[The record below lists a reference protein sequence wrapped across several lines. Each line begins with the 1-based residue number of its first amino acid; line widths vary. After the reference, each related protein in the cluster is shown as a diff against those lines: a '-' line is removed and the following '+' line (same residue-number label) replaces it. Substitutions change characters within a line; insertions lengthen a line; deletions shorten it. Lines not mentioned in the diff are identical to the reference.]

1 VADQDALTDCLGGWL
16 VNPAARKSV
25 ADAAAATIEK
35 LGGAL
40 DRTIAALEPYLMQ
53 LRLEQRVS

>member
-1 VADQDALTDCLGGWL
+1 VADQDALTNCLGRWL
-16 VNPAARKSV
+16 VNPTARQAA
-25 ADAAAATIEK
+25 ADAAAATIER

-53 LRLEQRVS
+53 LRLEQGVS